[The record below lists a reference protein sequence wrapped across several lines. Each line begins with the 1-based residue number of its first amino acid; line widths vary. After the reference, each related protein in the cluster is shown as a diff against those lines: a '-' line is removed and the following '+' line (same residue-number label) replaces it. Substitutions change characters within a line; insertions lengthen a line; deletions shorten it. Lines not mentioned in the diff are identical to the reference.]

1 MAYFI
6 HNKYDKDSIAKVSTT
21 DGINYTYNADNSV
34 IVIDYYGQLQSG
46 NNAYKE
52 LDTTSMGISII
63 DSLVYRV
70 NTGTQTGTEDIN
82 NNLSNNEI
90 KTSLFD
96 ILMDI
101 VGKIGVPSD
110 LDLSTIFGM
119 INYYFDRGVIKSI
132 QRGSVAAASN
142 SSTYPSAT
150 KTITYSA
157 INTAKSIIFVEGIGA
172 YGTSTVQSF
181 NSTSATIQC
190 PTWSETVQGSKMS
203 FTYYYSGG
211 FTWQIVEFY

>member
-1 MAYFI
+1 
-6 HNKYDKDSIAKVSTT
+6 
-21 DGINYTYNADNSV
+21 
-34 IVIDYYGQLQSG
+34 
-46 NNAYKE
+46 
-52 LDTTSMGISII
+52 MGISII

-172 YGTSTVQSF
+172 YGTSTV
-181 NSTSATIQC
+181 
-190 PTWSETVQGSKMS
+190 
-203 FTYYYSGG
+203 
-211 FTWQIVEFY
+211 